1 MPEGARTRRHTRAI
15 SAVALALMLLAGAP
29 ARADGATPPPQTS
42 SKLLPLPAPGTTR
55 LIRIGPQE
63 AVTEDDQGQV
73 TPVEETT
80 AKQPTRGQ
88 NVAAAATMMGIVTG
102 GLFLFLRRQS
112 ELTEPI
118 FEPR

>member
-1 MPEGARTRRHTRAI
+1 MPEGARMRRHTRAI
-15 SAVALALMLLAGAP
+15 AAVALALTLLATAP
-29 ARADGATPPPQTS
+29 ARADGPAPPQTS

-63 AVTEDDQGQV
+63 AVIEDDRGQV
-73 TPVEETT
+73 TPLEETT
-80 AKQPTRGQ
+80 AKPPTRGQ
-88 NVAAAATMMGIVTG
+88 NVAAATTMMGIVTG
-102 GLFLFLRRQS
+102 GLFLVLRRQS